1 MHADWMSYFVE
12 FDLLAEDTELVSGIG
27 LLPFLRSRGWRSE
40 FISLAVGFT
49 FHFDALFEVFLRRAN
64 SSAIQ
69 FSPVR
74 ELFFAL
80 LEDFVELIG
89 VLPHFEA
96 AFSRPLVVSEHDIVD
111 FLRQIDLAAELASR
125 DIIRHAS
132 SFDCLALEL
141 LLALCRHLI
150 GSHCVPICVSC
161 SVMNSAMLPSNSSAS
176 SRTERHD
183 RKHGRDVNGL

>member
-1 MHADWMSYFVE
+1 MHADWLVNLAD
-12 FDLLAEDTELVSGIG
+12 FDLLAEDAKLVGGIG
-27 LLPFLRSRGWRSE
+27 FFPFLFSRGWRSE
-40 FISLAVGFT
+40 FISLAVGFA

-64 SSAIQ
+64 GSAIQ

-96 AFSRPLVVSEHDIVD
+96 AFSRPLMVSEHAVVD
-111 FLRQIDLAAELASR
+111 FGGQLDLAEQLARSS
-125 DIIRHAS
+125 IVGIAS
-132 SFDCLALEL
+132 PLDRLALEL
-141 LLALCRHLI
+141 LLARHRRWI
-150 GSHCVPICVSC
+150 GSHCVLICVSC
-161 SVMNSAMLPSNSSAS
+161 SVMNSAMLPSNSSTS

-183 RKHGRDVNGL
+183 RKHGRDVNSF